1 MYEKLFDIY
10 STCSNPYINLYNLK
24 LSTMTSAYSYQSGNV
39 QKTWIL
45 LFLFVGIVSALFYI
59 LGLYTGNSSFAL
71 IGFVI
76 SIGQAVFA
84 YFGGE
89 KMALLSAG
97 AKEITYEDSP
107 QLFEMV
113 TNLSRI
119 AGIPVPKI
127 HISPDLSANAF
138 ACGRDPKHASI
149 CFNQGILD
157 LLDKN
162 ELEGV
167 AAHELSHVKNRD
179 TLVMTV
185 AMVLSSV
192 ISFIADSGMRMM
204 MWGGMRGEDDDNN
217 GGSNPVIMILF
228 VISIILAPF
237 VSMLIQMAISR
248 QREFLA
254 DASGVVL
261 TRYPQGLISALNK
274 LYSSP
279 VPTSH
284 YSTSTCHF
292 YISPPKRE
300 WGEKMQS
307 FFSTHP
313 SIAERTER
321 LEQMG

>member
-1 MYEKLFDIY
+1 
-10 STCSNPYINLYNLK
+10 
-24 LSTMTSAYSYQSGNV
+24 MTSAYSYQNGNV
-39 QKTWIL
+39 RKTWL
-45 LFLFVGIVSALFYI
+45 LIFLFIGIVSALCYAF
-59 LGLYTGNSSFAL
+59 GLYTRNPSFGV
-71 IGFVI
+71 IGVVI
-76 SIGQAVFA
+76 SLGQAVFA

-89 KMALLSAG
+89 KMALASAG
-97 AKEITYEDSP
+97 AKEIQYKDSP
-107 QLFEMV
+107 QIFEMV
-113 TNLSRI
+113 TNLSRV

-127 HISPDLSANAF
+127 HISPDPSANAF
-138 ACGRDPKHASI
+138 ACGRDPAHASI

-179 TLVMTV
+179 TLIMTV

-192 ISFIADSGMRMM
+192 VGFIADTGLRMM
-204 MWGGMRGEDDDNN
+204 MWGG
-217 GGSNPVIMILF
+217 GSNNDENNEGGNNPVVMIF
-228 VISIILAPF
+228 FIIGILLAPF
-237 VSMLIQMAISR
+237 VSMIIQMAISR

-279 VPTSH
+279 VPTNH
-284 YSTSTCHF
+284 FSTSTCHF
-292 YISPPKRE
+292 YISPPKKE

-313 SIAERTER
+313 SIADRTER
-321 LEQMG
+321 LLKMG

>member
-1 MYEKLFDIY
+1 
-10 STCSNPYINLYNLK
+10 
-24 LSTMTSAYSYQSGNV
+24 MTSAYSYQSGNV

-45 LFLFVGIVSALFYI
+45 LFLFVGIVSGLFYGFGVYTHNPI
-59 LGLYTGNSSFAL
+59 FGVIGLVVSL
-71 IGFVI
+71 
-76 SIGQAVFA
+76 GQAVFA
-84 YFGGE
+84 YYGGE
-89 KMALLSAG
+89 KLALMSAG
-97 AKEITYEDSP
+97 AKEIQYEDSP
-107 QLFEMV
+107 QIFEMV
-113 TNLSRI
+113 QNLSRT

-127 HISPDLSANAF
+127 HISPDPSANAF

-185 AMVLSSV
+185 TMVLASV
-192 ISFIADSGMRMM
+192 ISFISDAGLRAM
-204 MWGGMRGEDDDNN
+204 MWGGNNRDDNEGNN
-217 GGSNPVIMILF
+217 GSPIIMILF
-228 VISIILAPF
+228 VVGIILAPF
-237 VSMLIQMAISR
+237 LSLLIQMAISR
-248 QREFLA
+248 QREYLA

-279 VPTSH
+279 VPTNH

-292 YISPPKRE
+292 YIAPPKQQF
-300 WGEKMQS
+300 GEKMQN

-313 SIAERTER
+313 SIQDRVER
-321 LEQMG
+321 LNKMG

>member
-1 MYEKLFDIY
+1 
-10 STCSNPYINLYNLK
+10 
-24 LSTMTSAYSYQSGNV
+24 MTSAYSYQSGNV

-45 LFLFVGIVSALFYI
+45 LFLFVGVVSSLFYI
-59 LGLYTGNSSFAL
+59 LGLYTRNSSFAI
-71 IGFVI
+71 IGLVI
-76 SIGQAVFA
+76 SLGQAVFA

-89 KMALLSAG
+89 KLALISAG
-97 AKEITYEDSP
+97 AKEITYEESP
-107 QLFEMV
+107 VIFEMV
-113 TNLSRI
+113 QNLCRT

-157 LLDKN
+157 LLTKT

-204 MWGGMRGEDDDNN
+204 MWGGMNGNSNDDGDNN
-217 GGSNPVIMILF
+217 GASNPVVMILF
-228 VISIILAPF
+228 IVSIILAPF
-237 VSMLIQMAISR
+237 VSFLIQMAISR

-254 DASGVVL
+254 DASGVLL

-274 LYSSP
+274 LYQSP

-284 YSTSTCHF
+284 FSTATCHF
-292 YISPPKRE
+292 YIAPPKRD
-300 WGEKMQS
+300 WGEKMQA